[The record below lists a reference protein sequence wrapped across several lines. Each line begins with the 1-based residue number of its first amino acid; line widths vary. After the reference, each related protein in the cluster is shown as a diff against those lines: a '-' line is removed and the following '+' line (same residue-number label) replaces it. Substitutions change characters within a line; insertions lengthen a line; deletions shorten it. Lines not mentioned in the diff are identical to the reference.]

1 MNITR
6 RDFLLSAAAMML
18 FPADAFANTVVHTER
33 TFGVKKPEIV
43 TESVIEEET
52 WEVPVP
58 RIKDTDLII
67 MLDDTSEREVTKKI
81 IVHHTGNAT
90 DVDMSAL
97 EAHLLHKYDFE
108 WAGIGYHY
116 VIRKDGTIEK
126 GRPEHLMGAH
136 SYGHNK
142 DSIGI
147 ALSGNFDLADPT
159 EYQMRSLITL
169 SAYLAYKYDL
179 ELDDKGTL
187 FGHRDMN
194 DTRCPGDSLYS
205 RLDYVR
211 NYA

>member
-1 MNITR
+1 MNISR

-18 FPADAFANTVVHTER
+18 FPTDAFASTIVRTER
-33 TFGVKKPEIV
+33 TFGVKQPKIV
-43 TESVIEEET
+43 TENIIENET

-58 RIKDTDLII
+58 HIRETDFII
-67 MLDDTSEREVTKKI
+67 MLDDTSNRDVTKKI
-81 IVHHTGNAT
+81 IVHHTGNKT
-90 DVDMSAL
+90 DVDMTAKDI
-97 EAHLLHKYDFE
+97 HLLHKYDFE

-116 VIRKDGTIEK
+116 VIRKDGLIER
-126 GRPEHLMGAH
+126 GRPETMKGAH
-136 SYGHNK
+136 SYGHNG

-159 EYQMRSLITL
+159 EYQMRSLMML
-169 SAYLAYKYDL
+169 SAYLADKYDL

-194 DTRCPGDSLYS
+194 DTRCPGDNLYN